1 MKRIKGFN
9 LFVGILTLLLVS
21 ACARQEP
28 QPATSQPANT
38 ALPQSDSAVTSSD
51 SSAQPLPFA
60 KAGTAADNSSAISR
74 LVPSSELTIPAG
86 TPVAVR
92 LQASLSSANSLPGQQ
107 FDAVLAEP
115 LVINGQTVAPRGAPA
130 IGRVTAARKS
140 GRLHNSG
147 YLRLTLASVSVKGQ
161 SVPVQTSS
169 VSVAGGSHRNR
180 NLAWIGG
187 GTGAGALIGALAGGG
202 KGALIGSAIG
212 AAGGTTTAFATGQK
226 DVGFGAERR
235 LTFRLVQPLKVRG

>member
-1 MKRIKGFN
+1 MKRIKGLN
-9 LFVGILTLLLVS
+9 LFVGMLALLLVS
-21 ACARQEP
+21 GCARQEP
-28 QPATSQPANT
+28 QAATTAQPATTSVT
-38 ALPQSDSAVTSSD
+38 ALPQTDSTAFD
-51 SSAQPLPFA
+51 SPQPVPFA
-60 KAGTAADNSSAISR
+60 KTGSESPSLLSR
-74 LVPSSELTIPAG
+74 LVPPSEMSIPAG
-86 TPVAVR
+86 TPIAVQ
-92 LQASLSSANSLPGQQ
+92 LQASVSSANSLPGQQ

-115 LVINGQTVAPRGAPA
+115 LVINGKTVAPRGAPA

-147 YLRLTLASVSVKGQ
+147 YLRLTLASVTVKGQ
-161 SVPVQTSS
+161 SIPVQTSS

-202 KGALIGSAIG
+202 KGALIGSAVG
-212 AAGGTTTAFATGQK
+212 AAGGTTTAFATGKK

-235 LTFRLVQPLKVRG
+235 LTFRLMQPLRVRS